1 MLNLTTL
8 ILKGLRTALSNKTA
22 HKLHVATELL
32 KVWLI
37 QTEMCYKITHQIL
50 MIQYENYKNIRSY
63 IKM

>member
-8 ILKGLRTALSNKTA
+8 ILKVLRTALSNKIA

-37 QTEMCYKITHQIL
+37 QTEMCYKITH
-50 MIQYENYKNIRSY
+50 
-63 IKM
+63 